1 MQFEEMFQEYIDKGW
16 HYANPELYD
25 NHLDYKTNQKNGC
38 DLPKEGV
45 PVIIFN
51 PDKPVYY
58 MGRFGKPLSDSSY
71 PFTTYETSTGRQMWT
86 HVLWTY
92 MPDFCYE

>member
-1 MQFEEMFQEYIDKGW
+1 MLFEEMFQEYINKGW
-16 HYANPELYD
+16 HYANPELY
-25 NHLDYKTNQKNGC
+25 NKHLDYKTNQKNGC

-45 PVIIFN
+45 PVIVFN
-51 PDKPVYY
+51 PDRPTFYTGWFCLINDKY
-58 MGRFGKPLSDSSY
+58 K
-71 PFTTYETSTGRQMWT
+71 PFTTYETSTGKQMWT